1 MCCVL
6 PAYSEGYLQNLIDDL
21 AYFDNLLKKYEYV
34 EVKQ

>member
-1 MCCVL
+1 ML

-21 AYFDNLLKKYEYV
+21 VYFDNLLKKYEYV